1 MKKVLISLMVLLT
14 AVISVSAQSGK
25 KPAAKTT
32 TKATAKVT
40 TPVLKNLLDSFS
52 YAAGFNVATNM
63 KAQGINKVNI
73 AIMQKGIDDV
83 YKNNQ
88 PVLTTESANNAMQK
102 QLALFAS
109 ELGVAEKAKGT
120 AFLEAN
126 KKRKEVI
133 TLPDGLQYE
142 IIKNGDANGVSPKLV
157 DTVVVNY
164 IGTLIDGK
172 EFDNSFKKGQPIVYP
187 VTGFIKGWTEILL
200 LMKPGDHWKV
210 YTPSELGYDANGGAG
225 GSIPPYAALI
235 FEITLEG
242 IKPGVLV
249 ETPKAGQ

>member
-63 KAQGINKVNI
+63 KAQGINKINI

-83 YKNNQ
+83 YKNN
-88 PVLTTESANNAMQK
+88 PPALTPELGNNCMQK
-102 QLALFAS
+102 QLAIFAS
-109 ELGVAEKAKGT
+109 EQGAAEKAKGI

-142 IIKNGDANGVSPKLV
+142 IIKNGDANGVHPTLV

-164 IGTLIDGK
+164 IGSLIDGK
-172 EFDNSFKKGQPIVYP
+172 EFDNSFKKGQPYATALTTV
-187 VTGFIKGWTEILL
+187 IKGLT
-200 LMKPGDHWKV
+200 
-210 YTPSELGYDANGGAG
+210 
-225 GSIPPYAALI
+225 
-235 FEITLEG
+235 
-242 IKPGVLV
+242 
-249 ETPKAGQ
+249 